1 MLYKEV
7 PSGVGSESSKLR
19 VNDAVLTEVFNHGA
33 RWAVENG
40 YGVKADLEHCEEN
53 GDMKGADAT
62 KVGQKA
68 RARGKPQ
75 LGTLGSG
82 NHFLEIQVV
91 EKIYDQAAA
100 KAFGLEEGQVTVMV
114 HCGSRG
120 AGHQICTDYV
130 RVLEQASQE
139 IWH

>member
-1 MLYKEV
+1 MSSKTDSIIEPLYREV

-53 GDMKGADAT
+53 GEMKGADASR
-62 KVGQKA
+62 VSQKA

-75 LGTLGSG
+75 LGTWEAVTISSRSRSSKRSTTMPPRRRSG
-82 NHFLEIQVV
+82 WR
-91 EKIYDQAAA
+91 
-100 KAFGLEEGQVTVMV
+100 KAR
-114 HCGSRG
+114 SR
-120 AGHQICTDYV
+120 
-130 RVLEQASQE
+130 S
-139 IWH
+139 